1 LHVCLWCVVKG
12 TAILEDHAGR
22 GCRLCSQDQGR

>member
-1 LHVCLWCVVKG
+1 VVKG